1 MEGKK
6 WGRPGNKADDGN
18 QVSIS
23 THVLNLSVVT
33 IIIDHILSP
42 QNTHIK
48 KAWVRDYSIMF
59 LMTTQ
64 KSKGTLTVSEGVL
77 QLDKSSGIM
86 EKLGDKSSL

>member
-6 WGRPGNKADDGN
+6 WGRPGNEADDGN
-18 QVSIS
+18 QASIKI
-23 THVLNLSVVT
+23 HVLNLSVVT
-33 IIIDHILSP
+33 TSSVTYPVHK
-42 QNTHIK
+42 THTK
-48 KAWVRDYSIMF
+48 KAWVRDYSIAF

-64 KSKGTLTVSEGVL
+64 KCKGTLTVSGGLL

>member
-6 WGRPGNKADDGN
+6 WGRPGNEADDGN
-18 QVSIS
+18 QASINI
-23 THVLNLSVVT
+23 HVLNLSTSLVT
-33 IIIDHILSP
+33 CPVHK
-42 QNTHIK
+42 THTK
-48 KAWVRDYSIMF
+48 KAWVRDYSIAF

-64 KSKGTLTVSEGVL
+64 KCKGTLTVSGGVL